1 MMKCSKAKGF
11 ILIETVVVIAF
22 LATTLLTVYSAF
34 TTVLDNAKTRIFYD
48 DPIYIEH
55 IIFYH
60 FQKKIIK
67 SLDLSNFNTAR
78 VTNMKGMFANCSSL
92 VSLDISNFNTQ
103 AVQYMEG
110 MFYGTSNLTNYS
122 FPNID
127 VKSVTTSEVMFA
139 GSKIDTVKMNK
150 SSFNS

>member
-1 MMKCSKAKGF
+1 
-11 ILIETVVVIAF
+11 
-22 LATTLLTVYSAF
+22 
-34 TTVLDNAKTRIFYD
+34 
-48 DPIYIEH
+48 
-55 IIFYH
+55 
-60 FQKKIIK
+60 
-67 SLDLSNFNTAR
+67 
-78 VTNMKGMFANCSSL
+78 
-92 VSLDISNFNTQ
+92 
-103 AVQYMEG
+103 MEG